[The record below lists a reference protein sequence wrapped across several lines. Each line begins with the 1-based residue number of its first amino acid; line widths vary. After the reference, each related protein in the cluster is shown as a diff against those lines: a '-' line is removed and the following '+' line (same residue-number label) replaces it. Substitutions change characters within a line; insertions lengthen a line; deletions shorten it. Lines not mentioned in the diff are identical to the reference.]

1 LSIIQRVVLHRALL
15 AELLRAHGEEPPPA
29 AATLRDRVQAV
40 VPRVVHE
47 PTTEELVS
55 EQQQQQWAIEE
66 VRSLRA
72 WRVQGLTDLVQQ
84 VRMAARQTLAEQQQ
98 AAQQIAALGVD
109 PLPWLAAPLD
119 AFTDIWI
126 GRVPQPPRP
135 ESEEFPND

>member
-1 LSIIQRVVLHRALL
+1 LSIIH
-15 AELLRAHGEEPPPA
+15 

-40 VPRVVHE
+40 VPWVVHE

-72 WRVQGLTDLVQQ
+72 WRVQGLTEVMQQ

-109 PLPWLAAPLD
+109 PLPWLAAPLA
-119 AFTDIWI
+119 AFADIWI

-135 ESEEFPND
+135 DD